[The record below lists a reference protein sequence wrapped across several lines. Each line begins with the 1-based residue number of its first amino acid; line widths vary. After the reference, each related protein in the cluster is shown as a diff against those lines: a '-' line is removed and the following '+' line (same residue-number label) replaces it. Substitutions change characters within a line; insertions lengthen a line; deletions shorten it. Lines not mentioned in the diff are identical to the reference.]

1 MLTFRLLD
9 LIGFINAEVCNI
21 ARWFCANKKAVNV
34 MKTKFMIFHNEG
46 KDFFFLCRF
55 VTNNTVVKVLKHFG
69 QFS

>member
-1 MLTFRLLD
+1 
-9 LIGFINAEVCNI
+9 
-21 ARWFCANKKAVNV
+21 